1 MLNHKKFYK
10 KSAKQRISFTHKF
23 RKVYSIISDEINNIL
38 ENSSNLLFL
47 SAGHSSMVDMLKYNN
62 IYVLEI
68 IEEFHSLYTNQHV
81 KKITKLENLKKIK
94 NVDIDDVIISNLE
107 YSNDPIKLMNDVNKT
122 LGDNGKVSIICN
134 NVFWNPIFKIFE
146 LIGLKFK
153 HPRKNLITSNFVE
166 NLCFLS
172 DFELVKKKR
181 IILLPFN
188 IPILTAFINNIVS
201 KIPIINLFCLVSL
214 YILRAKPKRSLKL
227 DNITVSII
235 VPCKNEENNVKL
247 VVDSLEKIG
256 KKTEVLFGND
266 NSNDNT
272 EGEIKKF
279 IQKRK
284 DIDIIY
290 YEGPG
295 ICKAKNVYKGF
306 EIAKGDVL
314 VIHDAD
320 NTVDPIELKK
330 IVKVLV
336 EKNQNLVIGTRL
348 IYPMEKKAMKF
359 SNYLGNLF
367 FSYFYS
373 LILQQNVTDTL
384 CGTKAIFR
392 KDWSKIRNYI
402 GAWGIEDKWGDFE
415 LLSGAKINLMRISEV
430 PVNYKERVQ
439 GETKMTNTIFNGL
452 RMLIICVVSFIKI
465 RIK

>member
-1 MLNHKKFYK
+1 MLDHKKFYK

-188 IPILTAFINNIVS
+188 IPILTTFINNIVS

-272 EGEIKKF
+272 ESEIKKF
-279 IQKRK
+279 IPKRK
-284 DIDIIY
+284 DIDIVY

-402 GAWGIEDKWGDFE
+402 GGWGIEDKWGDFE